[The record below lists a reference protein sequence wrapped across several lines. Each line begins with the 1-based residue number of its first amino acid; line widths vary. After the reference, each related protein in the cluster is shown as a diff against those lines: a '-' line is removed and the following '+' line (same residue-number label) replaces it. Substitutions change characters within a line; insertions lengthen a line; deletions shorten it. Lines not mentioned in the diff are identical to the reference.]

1 MPRYAIVE
9 APSALGHV
17 PEHLGVERAP
27 EVLLGAG
34 LADGLAAR
42 RAGRVEAAGY
52 SAERDSGTH
61 IMNPQAIRDYSPL
74 LADAVTA
81 VLDAG
86 EFPVVLGG
94 DCSILLGTMLALR
107 RRGRY
112 GLLYID
118 GDADFYQPEVN
129 PLGGAASA
137 SDLAFA
143 TGRGPDVVT
152 DIEGRRPLVRAED
165 VVVFACRDA
174 ADRERRGCQPLPE
187 DLLVIDRDQVRR
199 VGAAAAAREAVRYLT
214 REGGPQDG
222 FWIHLDA
229 DVFDETIMPA
239 VDDPR
244 PDGLAWDEVVS
255 ALSIAAGSGHAVG
268 LQVAIYNPDI
278 DAAGSNGRGLAATV
292 REAGPG
298 RGVRLRARPRP
309 PPAPSLSGQLP
320 RSTSRDGHRVMGH
333 HLGELVTPEYGGLPV
348 RPCRSSSPHRRKNIF
363 PYQSQSPPYCSVV
376 CHEPVRQPC
385 DAATLTMLLS
395 SCTPVF
401 TIEDSNGQDRET

>member
-42 RAGRVEAAGY
+42 RAGRIEATGY
-52 SAERDSGTH
+52 SADRDSGTQV
-61 IMNPQAIRDYSPL
+61 MNPQAIRDYSPL

-81 VLDAG
+81 VLGEG

-118 GDADFYQPEVN
+118 GDADFYQPQVN
-129 PLGGAASA
+129 PLSGAASA

-143 TGRGPDVVT
+143 TGYGPDVVT
-152 DIEGRRPLVRAED
+152 DIESRRPLIRADD

-174 ADRERRGCQPLPE
+174 ADRERRGCQPLPAG
-187 DLLVIDRDQVRR
+187 LLVIDRDRVRR
-199 VGAAAAAREAVRYLT
+199 LGAGAAAREAVRYLT
-214 REGGPQDG
+214 RVGGPEDG

-229 DVFDETIMPA
+229 DVLDETIMQA

-244 PDGLAWDEVVS
+244 PDGLAWDELLS
-255 ALSIAAGSGHAVG
+255 ALSIAVRSGRAVG

-278 DAAGSNGRGLAATV
+278 DIGGSNGRGLAATV
-292 REAGPG
+292 REA
-298 RGVRLRARPRP
+298 LA
-309 PPAPSLSGQLP
+309 
-320 RSTSRDGHRVMGH
+320 TSA
-333 HLGELVTPEYGGLPV
+333 
-348 RPCRSSSPHRRKNIF
+348 
-363 PYQSQSPPYCSVV
+363 
-376 CHEPVRQPC
+376 
-385 DAATLTMLLS
+385 DA
-395 SCTPVF
+395 
-401 TIEDSNGQDRET
+401 

>member
-17 PEHLGVERAP
+17 REHLGVERAP

-94 DCSILLGTMLALR
+94 DCSIVLGTMLALR

-143 TGRGPDVVT
+143 TGRGPGVVT

-174 ADRERRGCQPLPE
+174 ADRERRACQPLPE
-187 DLLVIDRDQVRR
+187 GLLVIDRDQVRR

-214 REGGPQDG
+214 REGGPEDG

-229 DVFDETIMPA
+229 DVFDETIMQA

-244 PDGLAWDEVVS
+244 PGGLAWDEVVS
-255 ALSIAAGSGHAVG
+255 ALSIAVGSGHAAG

-278 DAAGSNGRGLAATV
+278 DADGSNGRGLAATV
-292 REAGPG
+292 REA
-298 RGVRLRARPRP
+298 LA
-309 PPAPSLSGQLP
+309 ASA
-320 RSTSRDGHRVMGH
+320 
-333 HLGELVTPEYGGLPV
+333 
-348 RPCRSSSPHRRKNIF
+348 
-363 PYQSQSPPYCSVV
+363 
-376 CHEPVRQPC
+376 
-385 DAATLTMLLS
+385 DA
-395 SCTPVF
+395 
-401 TIEDSNGQDRET
+401 

>member
-52 SAERDSGTH
+52 SADRDPGTQV
-61 IMNPQAIRDYSPL
+61 MNPQAIRDYSPL
-74 LADAVTA
+74 LADAVMA
-81 VLDAG
+81 VLDEG

-107 RRGRY
+107 RRGHY
-112 GLLYID
+112 GVLYID
-118 GDADFYQPEVN
+118 GDVDFYQPEAN
-129 PLGGAASA
+129 PLSGAASA

-143 TGRGPDVVT
+143 TGYGPDVVT
-152 DIEGRRPLVRAED
+152 DIEGRRPLVGAED

-174 ADRERRGCQPLPE
+174 ADRERRGCQPLPAG
-187 DLLVIDRDQVRR
+187 LVVIDRDRVRR
-199 VGAAAAAREAVRYLT
+199 LGAGAAAREAVSYLT
-214 REGGPQDG
+214 RDGGPEDG

-229 DVFDETIMPA
+229 DVLDETIMQA

-255 ALSIAAGSGHAVG
+255 ALSIAVRSGHAVG
-268 LQVAIYNPDI
+268 LQIAIYNPDI
-278 DAAGSNGRGLAATV
+278 DAGGLNGRGLAATV
-292 REAGPG
+292 REA
-298 RGVRLRARPRP
+298 LA
-309 PPAPSLSGQLP
+309 ASA
-320 RSTSRDGHRVMGH
+320 
-333 HLGELVTPEYGGLPV
+333 
-348 RPCRSSSPHRRKNIF
+348 
-363 PYQSQSPPYCSVV
+363 
-376 CHEPVRQPC
+376 
-385 DAATLTMLLS
+385 DA
-395 SCTPVF
+395 
-401 TIEDSNGQDRET
+401 

>member
-1 MPRYAIVE
+1 MLRYAIVE

-17 PEHLGVERAP
+17 PEHRGVERAP
-27 EVLLGAG
+27 GVLLGAG

-52 SAERDSGTH
+52 SAERDPATKV
-61 IMNPQAIRDYSPL
+61 MNPQAINGYSTL
-74 LADAVTA
+74 LADAVAA

-94 DCSILLGTMLALR
+94 DCSILLGVMLALK

-118 GDADFYQPEVN
+118 GDADYYQPQVN
-129 PLGGAASA
+129 PLSGAASA

-143 TGRGPDVVT
+143 TGRGPDVMA
-152 DIEGRRPLVRAED
+152 DIEGRRPLIRDDD

-174 ADRERRGCQPLPE
+174 ADRERLGCQPLPA
-187 DLLVIDRDQVRR
+187 DLLVVDRDQVRR
-199 VGAAAAAREAVRYLT
+199 LGAGAAGRQAVRYLT
-214 REGGPQDG
+214 RDGGPEDG

-229 DVFDETIMPA
+229 DVLDETIMQA

-255 ALSIAAGSGHAVG
+255 ALRVAVASGHAVG

-278 DAAGSNGRGLAATV
+278 DADGSNGRGLAATV
-292 REAGPG
+292 REA
-298 RGVRLRARPRP
+298 LASF
-309 PPAPSLSGQLP
+309 A
-320 RSTSRDGHRVMGH
+320 
-333 HLGELVTPEYGGLPV
+333 
-348 RPCRSSSPHRRKNIF
+348 
-363 PYQSQSPPYCSVV
+363 
-376 CHEPVRQPC
+376 
-385 DAATLTMLLS
+385 DA
-395 SCTPVF
+395 
-401 TIEDSNGQDRET
+401 

>member
-27 EVLLGAG
+27 EVLLRAG

-42 RAGRVEAAGY
+42 RAGCVPAEGY
-52 SAERDSGTH
+52 SPVRDSETK
-61 IMNPQAIRDYSPL
+61 IMNPRQLSDYSGR
-74 LADAVTA
+74 LADAVAA

-112 GLLYID
+112 GLLYVD

-129 PLGGAASA
+129 PLSGAASA

-143 TGRGPDVVT
+143 TGRGPAIVC
-152 DIEGRRPLVRAED
+152 DIEGRRPLVRDDD
-165 VVVFACRDA
+165 VAVFACRDA
-174 ADRERRGCQPLPE
+174 ADRERRGCQPLPA
-187 DLLVIDRDQVRR
+187 DLLVVDRDRIRQL
-199 VGAAAAAREAVRYLT
+199 GAAAAAGEAVAFLT
-214 REGGPQDG
+214 RADGPEG

-229 DVFDETIMPA
+229 DAFDETLMQA

-244 PDGLAWDEVVS
+244 PDGLMWDDVAA
-255 ALSIAAGSGHAVG
+255 ALGIAIASGRAVG

-278 DAAGSNGRGLAATV
+278 DADGSNGRGLATTV
-292 REAGPG
+292 RKA
-298 RGVRLRARPRP
+298 
-309 PPAPSLSGQLP
+309 
-320 RSTSRDGHRVMGH
+320 
-333 HLGELVTPEYGGLPV
+333 
-348 RPCRSSSPHRRKNIF
+348 
-363 PYQSQSPPYCSVV
+363 
-376 CHEPVRQPC
+376 
-385 DAATLTMLLS
+385 LTADLA
-395 SCTPVF
+395 
-401 TIEDSNGQDRET
+401 D

>member
-17 PEHLGVERAP
+17 PEHRGVERAP
-27 EVLLGAG
+27 EALLGAG

-61 IMNPQAIRDYSPL
+61 ILNPQAIRDYSPL

-152 DIEGRRPLVRAED
+152 GIEGRRPLVRAED

-187 DLLVIDRDQVRR
+187 DLLVVDRDQVRR
-199 VGAAAAAREAVRYLT
+199 AGAAAATREAVRYLT
-214 REGGPQDG
+214 REGGPEDG

-229 DVFDETIMPA
+229 DVFDETIMQA

-255 ALSIAAGSGHAVG
+255 ALSIAVGSGHAVG

-292 REAGPG
+292 REA
-298 RGVRLRARPRP
+298 LTA
-309 PPAPSLSGQLP
+309 S
-320 RSTSRDGHRVMGH
+320 
-333 HLGELVTPEYGGLPV
+333 
-348 RPCRSSSPHRRKNIF
+348 
-363 PYQSQSPPYCSVV
+363 
-376 CHEPVRQPC
+376 
-385 DAATLTMLLS
+385 AAA
-395 SCTPVF
+395 
-401 TIEDSNGQDRET
+401 

>member
-17 PEHLGVERAP
+17 PEHRGVERAP
-27 EVLLGAG
+27 EALLGAG

-61 IMNPQAIRDYSPL
+61 ILNPQAIRDYSPL

-81 VLDAG
+81 VLGAG

-152 DIEGRRPLVRAED
+152 GIEGRRPLVRAED

-187 DLLVIDRDQVRR
+187 DLLVVDRDQVRR
-199 VGAAAAAREAVRYLT
+199 AGAAAATREAVRYLT
-214 REGGPQDG
+214 REGGPEDG

-229 DVFDETIMPA
+229 DVFDETIMQA

-255 ALSIAAGSGHAVG
+255 ALSIAVGSGHAVG

-292 REAGPG
+292 REA
-298 RGVRLRARPRP
+298 LTAS
-309 PPAPSLSGQLP
+309 A
-320 RSTSRDGHRVMGH
+320 
-333 HLGELVTPEYGGLPV
+333 
-348 RPCRSSSPHRRKNIF
+348 
-363 PYQSQSPPYCSVV
+363 
-376 CHEPVRQPC
+376 
-385 DAATLTMLLS
+385 DA
-395 SCTPVF
+395 
-401 TIEDSNGQDRET
+401 

>member
-27 EVLLGAG
+27 GVLLGAG

-52 SAERDSGTH
+52 SAGRDSETQ
-61 IMNPQAIRDYSPL
+61 IMNPQAIRDYSTL

-81 VLDAG
+81 VLGEG

-112 GLLYID
+112 GLLHID
-118 GDADFYQPEVN
+118 GDADYYQPEVN
-129 PLGGAASA
+129 PLNGAASA

-143 TGRGPDVVT
+143 TGRGPDVLT
-152 DIEGRRPLVRAED
+152 DIEGLRPLVRAED
-165 VVVFACRDA
+165 VVVFASRDA
-174 ADRERRGCQPLPE
+174 ADRERRGCQPLPAGM
-187 DLLVIDRDQVRR
+187 LVVDRDQVRR
-199 VGAAAAAREAVRYLT
+199 LGADAAAREAVGYLT
-214 REGGPQDG
+214 RDEGPEDG

-229 DVFDETIMPA
+229 DVLDQTIMQA

-244 PDGLAWDEVVS
+244 PDGLAWDELVTV
-255 ALSIAAGSGHAVG
+255 LSIAVRSGRAVG

-278 DAAGSNGRGLAATV
+278 DAGGANGRGLAATV
-292 REAGPG
+292 REA
-298 RGVRLRARPRP
+298 L
-309 PPAPSLSGQLP
+309 APSAD
-320 RSTSRDGHRVMGH
+320 T
-333 HLGELVTPEYGGLPV
+333 
-348 RPCRSSSPHRRKNIF
+348 
-363 PYQSQSPPYCSVV
+363 
-376 CHEPVRQPC
+376 
-385 DAATLTMLLS
+385 
-395 SCTPVF
+395 
-401 TIEDSNGQDRET
+401 

>member
-42 RAGRVEAAGY
+42 RAGRIEAAGY
-52 SAERDSGTH
+52 SADRDDATH
-61 IMNPQAIRDYSPL
+61 VMNPQAIRDYSPL
-74 LADAVTA
+74 LADAVSA
-81 VLDAG
+81 VLDEG

-107 RRGRY
+107 RRDRY

-118 GDADFYQPEVN
+118 GDADFYQPEAN
-129 PLGGAASA
+129 PLNGAASA

-143 TGRGPDVVT
+143 AGYGPDVVT
-152 DIEGRRPLVRAED
+152 DIESRRPLVRAED

-187 DLLVIDRDQVRR
+187 GLQVIDRDQVRR
-199 VGAAAAAREAVRYLT
+199 LGAGAATREAVRYLT
-214 REGGPQDG
+214 RDGGPEEG

-229 DVFDETIMPA
+229 DVLDQTIMQA

-255 ALSIAAGSGHAVG
+255 ALSIAVRSGRAVG

-278 DAAGSNGRGLAATV
+278 DADGSNGRGLAATV
-292 REAGPG
+292 RKA
-298 RGVRLRARPRP
+298 LA
-309 PPAPSLSGQLP
+309 AAA
-320 RSTSRDGHRVMGH
+320 
-333 HLGELVTPEYGGLPV
+333 
-348 RPCRSSSPHRRKNIF
+348 
-363 PYQSQSPPYCSVV
+363 
-376 CHEPVRQPC
+376 
-385 DAATLTMLLS
+385 DA
-395 SCTPVF
+395 
-401 TIEDSNGQDRET
+401 

>member
-17 PEHLGVERAP
+17 PEHVGVGRAP
-27 EVLLGAG
+27 QVRLGAG

-42 RAGRVEAAGY
+42 WSGRVEAVGY
-52 SAERDSGTH
+52 SAQRDPETMV
-61 IMNPQAIRDYSPL
+61 MNPQAICEYSPR
-74 LADAVTA
+74 LADAVAA
-81 VLDAG
+81 VLDEG

-143 TGRGPDVVT
+143 TGHGPDVLVS
-152 DIEGRRPLVRAED
+152 IEGRSPLVRAED

-174 ADRERRGCQPLPE
+174 ADRERRGCQPLPPG
-187 DLLVIDRDQVRR
+187 LLVADRDQVHRLG
-199 VGAAAAAREAVRYLT
+199 VGAAARDAVAYLT
-214 REGGPQDG
+214 RDGGPGDG

-229 DVFDETIMPA
+229 DVLDESIMQA

-255 ALSIAAGSGHAVG
+255 ALTVAVRSGRAAG
-268 LQVAIYNPDI
+268 LQIAIYNPDI
-278 DAAGSNGRGLAATV
+278 DPGGSNGRGLAATV
-292 REAGPG
+292 RQA
-298 RGVRLRARPRP
+298 LA
-309 PPAPSLSGQLP
+309 ASA
-320 RSTSRDGHRVMGH
+320 
-333 HLGELVTPEYGGLPV
+333 
-348 RPCRSSSPHRRKNIF
+348 
-363 PYQSQSPPYCSVV
+363 
-376 CHEPVRQPC
+376 
-385 DAATLTMLLS
+385 DA
-395 SCTPVF
+395 
-401 TIEDSNGQDRET
+401 

>member
-1 MPRYAIVE
+1 VE

-27 EVLLGAG
+27 EALLGAG

-42 RAGRVEAAGY
+42 RPGRVEAAGY
-52 SAERDSGTH
+52 SAERDPQTKV
-61 IMNPQAIRDYSPL
+61 MNPQAIRGYSPL
-74 LADAVTA
+74 LADAVAA
-81 VLDAG
+81 VLDEG

-94 DCSILLGTMLALR
+94 DCSVLLGTMLALR

-129 PLGGAASA
+129 PLRGAVSA

-152 DIEGRRPLVRAED
+152 DIEGRRPLVRDDD
-165 VVVFACRDA
+165 VAVFACRDA

-187 DLLVIDRDQVRR
+187 NMLVVDRDQVRR
-199 VGAAAAAREAVRYLT
+199 LGAGAAASEAVRYLT
-214 REGGPQDG
+214 REEGPEDG

-229 DVFDETIMPA
+229 DVFDETIMQA

-255 ALSIAAGSGHAVG
+255 ALNVALRSGRAIG

-278 DAAGSNGRGLAATV
+278 DTDGSNGRGLAATV
-292 REAGPG
+292 REA
-298 RGVRLRARPRP
+298 LSA
-309 PPAPSLSGQLP
+309 PAG
-320 RSTSRDGHRVMGH
+320 
-333 HLGELVTPEYGGLPV
+333 
-348 RPCRSSSPHRRKNIF
+348 
-363 PYQSQSPPYCSVV
+363 
-376 CHEPVRQPC
+376 
-385 DAATLTMLLS
+385 A
-395 SCTPVF
+395 
-401 TIEDSNGQDRET
+401 

>member
-1 MPRYAIVE
+1 MQEVARMPRYAIVE

-94 DCSILLGTMLALR
+94 DCSIVLGTMLALR

-118 GDADFYQPEVN
+118 VDADFYQPEVN

-143 TGRGPDVVT
+143 TGSGPDVVT

-187 DLLVIDRDQVRR
+187 GLLVIDRDQVRR
-199 VGAAAAAREAVRYLT
+199 VGAAAAARDAVRYLT
-214 REGGPQDG
+214 REGGPEDG

-229 DVFDETIMPA
+229 DVFDETIMQA

-244 PDGLAWDEVVS
+244 PGGLAWDEVVS
-255 ALSIAAGSGHAVG
+255 ALSIAVTSGHAAG

-278 DAAGSNGRGLAATV
+278 DAGGSNGRGLAATV
-292 REAGPG
+292 RKVLTAS
-298 RGVRLRARPRP
+298 A
-309 PPAPSLSGQLP
+309 
-320 RSTSRDGHRVMGH
+320 
-333 HLGELVTPEYGGLPV
+333 
-348 RPCRSSSPHRRKNIF
+348 
-363 PYQSQSPPYCSVV
+363 
-376 CHEPVRQPC
+376 
-385 DAATLTMLLS
+385 DA
-395 SCTPVF
+395 
-401 TIEDSNGQDRET
+401 

>member
-17 PEHLGVERAP
+17 PEHLGVGRAP
-27 EVLLGAG
+27 EALLAAG

-42 RAGRVEAAGY
+42 RAGRVEAAWY
-52 SAERDSGTH
+52 SAERDPGTQV
-61 IMNPQAIRDYSPL
+61 MNPQAIRDYSPL

-81 VLDAG
+81 VLGDG

-129 PLGGAASA
+129 PLNGAASA

-143 TGRGPDVVT
+143 TGFGPDVVT

-174 ADRERRGCQPLPE
+174 ADRERRGCQPLPAGM
-187 DLLVIDRDQVRR
+187 LVIDRDQVRR
-199 VGAAAAAREAVRYLT
+199 AGAGAAARDAVKYLT
-214 REGGPQDG
+214 RDGGPEEG

-229 DVFDETIMPA
+229 DVLDETIMQA

-244 PDGLAWDEVVS
+244 PGGLAWAELVS
-255 ALSIAAGSGHAVG
+255 ALSIAVGSGHAVG
-268 LQVAIYNPDI
+268 LQVAIYNPGI
-278 DAAGSNGRGLAATV
+278 DAGGTNGRGLAATV
-292 REAGPG
+292 RQA
-298 RGVRLRARPRP
+298 LA
-309 PPAPSLSGQLP
+309 ASA
-320 RSTSRDGHRVMGH
+320 
-333 HLGELVTPEYGGLPV
+333 
-348 RPCRSSSPHRRKNIF
+348 
-363 PYQSQSPPYCSVV
+363 
-376 CHEPVRQPC
+376 
-385 DAATLTMLLS
+385 DA
-395 SCTPVF
+395 
-401 TIEDSNGQDRET
+401 